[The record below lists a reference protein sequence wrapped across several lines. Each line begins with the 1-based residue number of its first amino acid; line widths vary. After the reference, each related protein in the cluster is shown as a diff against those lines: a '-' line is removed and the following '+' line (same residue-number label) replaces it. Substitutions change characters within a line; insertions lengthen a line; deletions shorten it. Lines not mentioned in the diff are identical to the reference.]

1 MELLTA
7 QELAAALRVTPDT
20 IWRYTRTG
28 RIPCL
33 RLGPR
38 DYRYQLTEVLA
49 ALASAET
56 SAQDEVQPA
65 AAPAE
70 LRPADPKRVRAF
82 AGRLERVERD
92 AR

>member
-38 DYRYQLTEVLA
+38 DYRYQLVEVLA

-56 SAQDEVQPA
+56 SAPGGVQS
-65 AAPAE
+65 APAE
-70 LRPADPKRVRAF
+70 LRPADPRRVRAF